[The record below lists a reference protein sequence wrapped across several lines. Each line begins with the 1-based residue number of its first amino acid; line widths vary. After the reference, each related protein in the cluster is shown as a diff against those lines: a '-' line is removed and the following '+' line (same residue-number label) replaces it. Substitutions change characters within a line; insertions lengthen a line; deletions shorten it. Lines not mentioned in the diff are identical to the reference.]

1 MTGMSGHD
9 GEHLGTWTALGRLLA
24 YRPRLYGANLLAW
37 GLMHSLPLVNG
48 LLLRAFFDAI
58 SGGATAAPEG
68 APLWGLADPWT
79 LLALLVAFSL
89 GRVMDQ
95 VWGVWV
101 WATLYFKIVALL
113 RRNLLWWIVQESSV
127 LPTAAGAAPGQRP
140 LDPEGTTAGQES
152 TSAGEA
158 ISRFRDDVDE
168 VARYVEEYV
177 DGGGVVLYVLVAV
190 GVMLAIQPVLTVVTL
205 APLLCIVVL
214 TQFLSGRIRRYR
226 RASREATGV
235 VTGFIGE
242 LFGAVLAVKVG
253 RAEPH
258 VVRRFD
264 ELNEVRR
271 RAALKDT
278 LFSELLRS
286 INWNIVNVST
296 GLVLLLVNQAV
307 RDGSFTVG
315 DLALFITYL
324 PNTTQFVF
332 WIGDIIAQ
340 HRRTGVS
347 LVRMQ
352 ALLRDAPPGQLV
364 VGAPLYEDGPLPE
377 VGHVLKTAEHRL
389 ERLAVDGLTHRYPSS
404 GKGVE
409 AVSLELMRGS
419 FTVITGR
426 VGSGKTTLLRTL
438 LGILPRDGGAIR
450 WNGAEVA
457 EPDQFLVP
465 PRCAYTPQTPRL
477 FSESLRDNIL
487 LGVPAGQGELEEA
500 VRLAV
505 FERDVKQLDVGYETL
520 VGPRGVR
527 LSGGQMQRA
536 AAARMFVRE
545 PELLVFDDLSSAL
558 DVETERQ
565 LWERVADSLGE
576 ATVLAVSHRRAAL
589 TRADQIVV
597 LKDGRVEACGTLQEL
612 LETCD
617 EMHRLWHGDVEMN
630 QEVNQH
636 EDGAQERDETSETRE
651 AAVVS

>member
-1 MTGMSGHD
+1 
-9 GEHLGTWTALGRLLA
+9 LGRLLA
-24 YRPRLYGANLLAW
+24 YRPGLYGVNLLAW

-68 APLWGLADPWT
+68 ASLWGLADPWT

-89 GRVMDQ
+89 GRVVDQ

-113 RRNLLWWIVQESSV
+113 RRNLLGWIVREQ
-127 LPTAAGAAPGQRP
+127 GQRAV
-140 LDPEGTTAGQES
+140 DPEGATAGQAS

-168 VARYVEEYV
+168 VSRYVEHYV
-177 DGGGVVLYVLVAV
+177 DGGGVVLYVLLAL
-190 GVMLAIQPVLTVVTL
+190 GVMLAINPLLTVVTL
-205 APLLCIVVL
+205 APLLCVVVL
-214 TQFLSGRIRRYR
+214 TQFLSDRIRRYR

-242 LFGAVLAVKVG
+242 LFGSVLAVKVG

-264 ELNEVRR
+264 ELNERRR

-286 INWNIVNVST
+286 INWNIVNVGT
-296 GLVLLLVNQAV
+296 GLVLLLVNRAI

-315 DLALFITYL
+315 DLALFTAYL
-324 PNTTQFVF
+324 PRTTQFVF
-332 WIGDIIAQ
+332 WISEIIAQ
-340 HRRTGVS
+340 HRRSGVS

-352 ALLRDAPPGQLV
+352 ALLKDAPPGQLV
-364 VGAPLYEDGPLPE
+364 VGGPLYEDGPLPE
-377 VGHVLKTAEHRL
+377 VPQIPKTVEHRF
-389 ERLAVDGLTHRYPSS
+389 ERLAVDGLTHRYLSS

-409 AVSLELMRGS
+409 AVSLELTRGS

-438 LGILPRDGGAIR
+438 LGILPRDGGSIR

-457 EPDQFLVP
+457 EPDRFLVP

-505 FERDVKQLDVGYETL
+505 FERDVKQLDAGYETP

-536 AAARMFVRE
+536 AAARMFVRD
-545 PELLVFDDLSSAL
+545 PELLFFDDLSSAL
-558 DVETERQ
+558 DVVTERQ
-565 LWERVADSLGE
+565 LWERVAESLGE

-597 LKDGRVEACGTLQEL
+597 LKDGRVEARGTLQEL

-617 EMHRLWHGDVEMN
+617 EMRNLWHGDVE
-630 QEVNQH
+630 VNQR
-636 EDGAQERDETSETRE
+636 EGAARELNETSETRE
-651 AAVVS
+651 AVVVS